1 MSARTR
7 VNDGRFMEC
16 GSYYAFGNLQDY
28 ACITHGPYESC
39 ADTVGE
45 FKTSNRFDL
54 VRTFTHFP
62 TVTGAGEFVGYPIQ
76 YHPGPDDPRGAWPA
90 YNMATLNDLAWEILA
105 KTNPSS
111 PEVNIPAFIGEM
123 KDIPGLVRNWGRNLI
138 NLRKQAAL
146 KRFVTRGNLP
156 RNVVRTASDWEL
168 TYRWAIAP
176 LVSDLAKLYTF
187 QRSVNSR
194 MQELYALRDGR
205 TLRRRCSLVNAS
217 SRTVTTPVC
226 HGIRFF
232 LQCQRAVTM
241 TTKSWGTAEWKLVP
255 DSKLPTLGY
264 APLSRLAWSS
274 AAGINS
280 YGALEAAWEL
290 QPWSWFVDWFTNVG
304 TCLKASNNALGLTFG
319 RISLMRTSTSKSEYT
334 RVSGPIPSQYT
345 LSGWYEEEM
354 IRKERFPVFPV
365 IPFPLP
371 TLALLTKRQLSILGA
386 LAVLKAYKP

>member
-7 VNDGRFMEC
+7 VNDGRFQEC

-90 YNMATLNDLAWEILA
+90 YNLATLNALAWEILA
-105 KTNPSS
+105 KTNPSV
-111 PEVNIPAFIGEM
+111 PDVNIPAYLGEL
-123 KDIPGLVRNWGRNLI
+123 KDIPGTMRDWGRSLI
-138 NLRKQAAL
+138 RDAA
-146 KRFVTRGNLP
+146 RGYI
-156 RNVVRTASDWEL
+156 S
-168 TYRWAIAP
+168 YRWAFRP
-176 LVSDLAKLYTF
+176 LVKDLKALYNF
-187 QRSVNSR
+187 QRSVNNR
-194 MQELYALRDGR
+194 MTELYALRDGR
-205 TLRRRCSLVNAS
+205 TLKRRCHLVKDS
-217 SRTVTTPVC
+217 SKTSTTPVC

-232 LQCQRAVTM
+232 LQCQRDVVMKTE
-241 TTKSWGTAEWKLVP
+241 SWGTAEWKLLP

-264 APLSRLAWSS
+264 APLEGLAHQAVGGFDHYGGISND
-274 AAGINS
+274 AAL
-280 YGALEAAWEL
+280 AAAWEL
-290 QPWSWFVDWFTNVG
+290 TPWSWLVDWFSNVG
-304 TCLKASNNALGLTFG
+304 TCINASNNLLGLTFG
-319 RISLMRTSTSKSEYT
+319 RISLMRTSTSKSNYT
-334 RVSGPIPSQYT
+334 NVSGPIPSQYT

-371 TLALLTKRQLSILGA
+371 TLPVLTSRQLSILGA
-386 LAVLKAYKP
+386 LAILKGVKP